1 MDAQTISSTI
11 EKFRANPEAGRSSP
25 AVTGRLV
32 EGRAE
37 LAAGSYT
44 WYADLA
50 PAVGGTN
57 SAPSPT
63 AYLLGALAGCA
74 VAFVHDTL
82 GPQFGV
88 RIEDVTAIARCSSN
102 AAGLLGLEGTTADLT
117 DLELEVTIT
126 SPDPQDKVDQVVDA
140 WRERCPIFLA
150 ITKANPVS
158 TKFSVATGA
167 AGAR

>member
-11 EKFRANPEAGRSSP
+11 EKFRGNPEAGRSAP
-25 AVTGRLV
+25 AVTARLV

-44 WYADLA
+44 WQTDLA
-50 PAVGGTN
+50 AAIGGTN

-63 AYLLGALAGCA
+63 AYLLGAPAGCA

-88 RIEDVTAIARCSSN
+88 RVPDVTALPRCSSN
-102 AAGLLGLEGTTADLT
+102 AAGPRGLGRATADPTHL
-117 DLELEVTIT
+117 
-126 SPDPQDKVDQVVDA
+126 
-140 WRERCPIFLA
+140 
-150 ITKANPVS
+150 
-158 TKFSVATGA
+158 
-167 AGAR
+167 